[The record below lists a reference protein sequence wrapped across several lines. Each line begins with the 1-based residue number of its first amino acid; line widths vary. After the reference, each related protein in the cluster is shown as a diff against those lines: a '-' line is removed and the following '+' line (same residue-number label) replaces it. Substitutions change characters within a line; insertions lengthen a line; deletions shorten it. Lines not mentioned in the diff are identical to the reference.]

1 MARRGGERGVC
12 GSLLGQG
19 VCVTLSL
26 CEGRARGPAYAR
38 ARVWQSLCKYVQRGW
53 GWSSA
58 RGSGLL
64 RGGICAGAAQ
74 NGLRVWVR
82 EPHGAPGRCV
92 ATPPVTCHRV
102 ATRPQGFSEGSVTPS
117 PYLCCAPLCPQK
129 ALLGMLHSVLG
140 SGPIAPAPLEI
151 PPCVTSLQP
160 CRSPIVSQT
169 GHPSSPVPCAAPHC
183 SSNPLP
189 HPQGCW
195 EVSLALLA
203 P

>member
-64 RGGICAGAAQ
+64 RGAFALGQ
-74 NGLRVWVR
+74 PRMD
-82 EPHGAPGRCV
+82 CV
-92 ATPPVTCHRV
+92 C
-102 ATRPQGFSEGSVTPS
+102 GSVS
-117 PYLCCAPLCPQK
+117 PMAP
-129 ALLGMLHSVLG
+129 
-140 SGPIAPAPLEI
+140 PAGVWPPL
-151 PPCVTSLQP
+151 Q
-160 CRSPIVSQT
+160 
-169 GHPSSPVPCAAPHC
+169 
-183 SSNPLP
+183 
-189 HPQGCW
+189 
-195 EVSLALLA
+195 
-203 P
+203 